1 MTDLVERAEMCAS
14 ALPFPP
20 QARYIAGMFTTT
32 PYIGRACATL
42 LLLALLLGAGQP
54 ALAETRLALVIGNGK
69 YGPEVGSLINPP
81 NDANLMA
88 ERLTGLGFKVTKLVN
103 GDQKAMKRAISAF
116 GQQLSAAGSDAVGL
130 FFYAGHGI
138 QVDGANYLIPVGA
151 AIGAEADVDLEAV
164 SAEAVLKQME
174 FAGARV
180 NIVILDACRNN
191 PLPRSMRSAGSGLA
205 RMDAPTGSFIGY
217 STAPGNVAADGDG
230 KNSPYTAALAAEMT
244 KPGIAIEEAFRNVRV
259 KVMETTGAQQVPWE
273 SSSLT
278 GAFFFKT
285 GAAQVAAAPQ
295 PAAKKAPVEASAAEE
310 KLWDLVKDSK
320 NPGEFEA
327 FLDSFPDGY
336 YAGVARARAAGLRSA
351 SAPVAAASASQP
363 AVPETKV
370 KVASAAPEPAPAP
383 EPETQVASIAP
394 APPPVSSDGSMILS
408 PKVGG
413 MLKSYL
419 SKLQNRKGAFAVSPD
434 GLFAGSFT
442 CEEVGQCVPG
452 KRGLPQNVDPGYAQK
467 TALQKCRG
475 LAKQECVILFVRD
488 DEKLPYSVA
497 AQ

>member
-1 MTDLVERAEMCAS
+1 MCAS
-14 ALPFPP
+14 ALPFPRE
-20 QARYIAGMFTTT
+20 ARYITNMFATI
-32 PYIGRACATL
+32 PYIGRAFAAL
-42 LLLALLLGAGQP
+42 LFSLALLVGAGQQ

-69 YGPEVGSLINPP
+69 YGPEVGALINPP

-88 ERLTGLGFKVTKLVN
+88 ERLTGLGFKVTKLVD

-116 GQQLSAAGSDAVGL
+116 GQQLSAAGADAVGL

-138 QVDGANYLIPVGA
+138 QVGGANYLIPVGA

-191 PLPRSMRSAGSGLA
+191 PLPRSMRSASRGLA

-259 KVMETTGAQQVPWE
+259 KVMETTSAQQVPWE

-295 PAAKKAPVEASAAEE
+295 PTAKKAPVEASAAEE
-310 KLWDLVKDSK
+310 KYWNLVKDSK
-320 NPGEFEA
+320 DPGEFEA
-327 FLDSFPDGY
+327 FLGSFPDGA
-336 YAGVARARAAGLRSA
+336 YADLARVRATRLRGA
-351 SAPVAAASASQP
+351 SADVAAESTAQP
-363 AVPETKV
+363 AAPETKV
-370 KVASAAPEPAPAP
+370 KVAVAAPEPAPAP
-383 EPETQVASIAP
+383 EPEAQVASIAP
-394 APPPVSSDGSMILS
+394 APAPVSADGSLVLS
-408 PKVGG
+408 AKVGG
-413 MLKSYL
+413 MVKSYL
-419 SKLQNRKGAFAVSPD
+419 SKLQNRKGAFAVSLD
-434 GLFAGSFT
+434 GMFAGSFT

-467 TALQKCRG
+467 TALQKCKG
-475 LAKQECVILFVRD
+475 AAKQECVILFVRD
-488 DEKLPYSVA
+488 DEKLPYTVA